1 MKRLASLLM
10 LLPLS
15 LFALG
20 CGGGGMQ
27 DESAEDGTTP
37 ASPDDGLNIQIPT
50 DGGTPEPTTDT
61 DGDSASDGGTN
72 ADGGPADD
80 GGATPKADGT
90 DAATDG
96 ESDALPP
103 PDIKIAPPSVNPS
116 K

>member
-1 MKRLASLLM
+1 MKRLASFLM

-50 DGGTPEPTTDT
+50 DDGTSEPSS
-61 DGDSASDGGTN
+61 DGNSQADGGTN
-72 ADGGPADD
+72 ADGGPSAD
-80 GGATPKADGT
+80 GGATPTADGT
-90 DAATDG
+90 DAAADG
-96 ESDALPP
+96 GNDPL
-103 PDIKIAPPSVNPS
+103 PDIKITPPSVDPS